1 MVQFSLSWNDCISA
15 KKRFKLSRIKEIIE
29 MKENT
34 TLYNQDSIGSNSWW
48 LRETKGATI
57 SDKFYLS
64 FLKLVYRGLR
74 FSFKIA
80 LGKKRTDI
88 FYAKRDIN
96 FKDFLYRSIKFLKIG
111 DPLMLE
117 IHVPKHN
124 YNIYCPL
131 NKEDFIVM
139 TRHEDDIIERFLPKK
154 GDIVVDIGAH
164 MGRYTII
171 SSKRVGTNG
180 KVVAIEAHPGNFEI
194 LNRNIKLNQ
203 LTNVIPLNY
212 AVYSKETKIKLYLPD
227 EESGYTMHHSIMSD
241 YLFTKYEDKTEDK
254 FVEVNAN
261 TLDYLLQLKGITDV
275 NWVKIDV
282 EGAEFEVLK
291 GANNLLSNSKDI
303 ALLIEVHGKNTYEPI
318 IKSLR
323 SYNFKID
330 FEKTYENGEKHII
343 AVKDTSILQ

>member
-1 MVQFSLSWNDCISA
+1 
-15 KKRFKLSRIKEIIE
+15 
-29 MKENT
+29 MKERT
-34 TLYNQDSIGSNSWW
+34 TLSNQDSIGSNSWW

-57 SDKFYLS
+57 LDKFYLS
-64 FLKLVYRGLR
+64 FLKIIYRGIR

-80 LGKKRTDI
+80 LGKKRTDM
-88 FYAKRDIN
+88 FYTKRGIN
-96 FKDFLYRSIKFLKIG
+96 FKDFLYRAIKFLKIG

-117 IHVPKHN
+117 IYVPKHN

-139 TRHEDDIIERFLPKK
+139 TRHEDDIIERFLPKQ

-171 SSKRVGTNG
+171 SSKRVGANG
-180 KVVAIEAHPGNFEI
+180 KVVAIEAHPINFEM
-194 LNRNIKLNQ
+194 LKSNIKLNQ

-212 AVYSKETKIKLYLPD
+212 AAYSKETKIKLYLPD
-227 EESGYTMHHSIMSD
+227 EESGYTMHHSIMSN
-241 YLFTKYEDKTEDK
+241 YVFTKYKDKTEDK
-254 FVEVNAN
+254 FVEVSAN
-261 TLDYLLQLKGITDV
+261 TLDYLLQLNEITDV

-291 GANNLLSNSKDI
+291 GASNVLSKSKDI
-303 ALLIEVHGKNTYEPI
+303 ALLIEVHGKDTYEPI
-318 IKSLR
+318 IESLR

-343 AVKDTSILQ
+343 ALKDRSTFQ

>member
-1 MVQFSLSWNDCISA
+1 
-15 KKRFKLSRIKEIIE
+15 
-29 MKENT
+29 MKERT
-34 TLYNQDSIGSNSWW
+34 TLSNQDSIGTNSWW

-64 FLKLVYRGLR
+64 FLKIIYRGIR

-80 LGKKRTDI
+80 LGKKRTDM
-88 FYAKRDIN
+88 FYTKRGIN

-111 DPLMLE
+111 DRLMLE
-117 IHVPKHN
+117 IYVPKHN

-139 TRHEDDIIERFLPKK
+139 TRHEDDIIERFLPKQ

-171 SSKRVGTNG
+171 GSKRVGTQG
-180 KVVAIEAHPGNFEI
+180 KVVAIEAHPGNFEM

-227 EESGYTMHHSIMSD
+227 EESGYTMHHSIMSN
-241 YLFTKYEDKTEDK
+241 YVFTKYKDKTEDK
-254 FVEVNAN
+254 FVEVSAN
-261 TLDYLLQLKGITDV
+261 TLDYFLQLEGITDV
-275 NWVKIDV
+275 NWIKIDV

-291 GANNLLSNSKDI
+291 GAHNVLSNSKNI
-303 ALLIEVHGKNTYEPI
+303 SLLIEVHGKDTYEPI

-343 AVKDTSILQ
+343 AFKDRSTFQ

>member
-1 MVQFSLSWNDCISA
+1 
-15 KKRFKLSRIKEIIE
+15 
-29 MKENT
+29 MKERT
-34 TLYNQDSIGSNSWW
+34 TLSNQDSIGTNSWW

-64 FLKLVYRGLR
+64 FLKIIYRGIR

-80 LGKKRTDI
+80 LGKKRTDM
-88 FYAKRDIN
+88 FYTKRGIN

-117 IHVPKHN
+117 IYVPKHN

-139 TRHEDDIIERFLPKK
+139 TRHEDDIIERFLPKQ

-171 SSKRVGTNG
+171 GAKRVGAQG
-180 KVVAIEAHPGNFEI
+180 KVVAIEAHPGNFEM

-212 AVYSKETKIKLYLPD
+212 AVYSKETKIKLYLP
-227 EESGYTMHHSIMSD
+227 EVESGYTIYNTIMSNRAR
-241 YLFTKYEDKTEDK
+241 TEDK

-261 TLDYLLQLKGITDV
+261 TLDYILQSKGITDV
-275 NWVKIDV
+275 NWIKIDV

-291 GANNLLSNSKDI
+291 GASNVLSKSKDI
-303 ALLIEVHGKNTYEPI
+303 ALLIEVHGLDNYRPI
-318 IKSLR
+318 LEFVS
-323 SYNFKID
+323 SYNFKIE
-330 FEKTYENGEKHII
+330 FEKSNKTGDWRHIVLRKH
-343 AVKDTSILQ
+343 D